1 MSLLANINL
10 AIDQNLDTFI
20 LRIIK
25 QFNIS
30 SSKEDIKQLWNSE
43 SKSTFDMSKI
53 LSASK
58 QELVAECKKRNLKV
72 SGKKSELVAR
82 LTGKTHEKK
91 TPEKKKSPKIIDKIK
106 KCESKVIQIR
116 KNKFGNYEHADTKF
130 ILDKDTQK
138 VIGLQNDDGS
148 IDPLTDAHVD
158 LCNKFKFAY
167 DLSKSP
173 DEKIEEL
180 NSDFSEEDFFS
191 DD

>member
-20 LRIIK
+20 LKIIK
-25 QFNIS
+25 QCNLS
-30 SSKEDIKQLWNSE
+30 CSAEDIKKLWNSE
-43 SKSTFDMSKI
+43 PESSFDMTKI
-53 LSASK
+53 LLASK

-82 LTGKTHEKK
+82 LTGKEFK
-91 TPEKKKSPKIIDKIK
+91 KKKSPTIIDKIK
-106 KCESKVIQIR
+106 KCESKVIKIR
-116 KNKFGNYEHADTKF
+116 KNNFGNYEHADTKF

-138 VIGLQNDDGS
+138 VIGLQNDDGT
-148 IDPLTDAHVD
+148 IQPLKAEHVD

-173 DEKIEEL
+173 DEKVEEL

-191 DD
+191 D

>member
-30 SSKEDIKQLWNSE
+30 SSLEDIKQLWNSE
-43 SKSTFDMSKI
+43 PKSTFDMSKI

-58 QELVAECKKRNLKV
+58 KQLVAECKKRNLKV

-91 TPEKKKSPKIIDKIK
+91 TPEKKSPKIIDKIK
-106 KCESKVIQIR
+106 KCESKVIKIR
-116 KNKFGNYEHADTKF
+116 KNKFGNYEHDDTKF

>member
-1 MSLLANINL
+1 MSLLSDINL
-10 AIDQNLDTFI
+10 AIDKNLDTFI

-30 SSKEDIKQLWNSE
+30 SSKEDIKKLWNSE
-43 SKSTFDMSKI
+43 PESTFDMTKI

-58 QELVAECKKRNLKV
+58 QELVAECKKRNLKI
-72 SGKKSELVAR
+72 SGKKSELVER
-82 LTGKTHEKK
+82 LSGKKPSNK
-91 TPEKKKSPKIIDKIK
+91 TPEKKLPKIIDKIM
-106 KCESKVIQIR
+106 KCESKVIKIR
-116 KNKFGNYEHADTKF
+116 KNKFGNYEHSDTKF

-138 VIGLQNDDGS
+138 VIGLQNDNGS
-148 IDPLTDAHVD
+148 IDPLTEAHVD